1 MGFFAYERLSAPAV
15 AVSALRDDPH
25 AVLLAGG
32 TELVN
37 WLKDGIMRP
46 ARVLDINGLPG
57 LDAIEVEASGLR
69 IGALVR
75 MSDLAAHPEVRRDYP
90 AIPEALLRSASQQ
103 LRNMAS
109 MGGNLLQRTRCPYFR
124 AEIELPCNKR
134 APGSG
139 CSALGGEDRSMAIFG
154 WSEHCIATHPS
165 DVAVV
170 LAALDAEV
178 TLQGPDG
185 FRSVPVT
192 SFYRLPGAEPQ
203 RDTVKEPTELITG
216 ITVPASAVAQRSWY
230 LKVRERTSYEFALVS
245 VAAGAELDGSGTIRE
260 ARIALGG
267 VAHGPWRLPAAERS
281 VIDVRVDDR
290 DGLRAAIEDAFSD
303 ARPRRDNG
311 FKVELAKRAIVR
323 TLQTAAGVAAE

>member
-1 MGFFAYERLSAPAV
+1 MDVFAYERLSVPAA

-37 WLKDGIMRP
+37 WLKDGIVRP

-57 LDAIEVEASGLR
+57 LDTIEVEATCLR

-139 CSALGGEDRSMAIFG
+139 CSALDGEERSMAIFG
-154 WSEHCIATHPS
+154 WSEHCAATHPS

-203 RDTVKEPTELITG
+203 RDTVKKRTELITG
-216 ITVPASAVAQRSWY
+216 ITVPASAVA
-230 LKVRERTSYEFALVS
+230 
-245 VAAGAELDGSGTIRE
+245 
-260 ARIALGG
+260 
-267 VAHGPWRLPAAERS
+267 
-281 VIDVRVDDR
+281 
-290 DGLRAAIEDAFSD
+290 
-303 ARPRRDNG
+303 
-311 FKVELAKRAIVR
+311 RAIVVFEGPGAHVVR
-323 TLQTAAGVAAE
+323 VRAGVGRGRRGARRQRHDPRGAHRAGRRRPRPLAVAGGGAITSLTCALTTEMG